1 MPSQTR
7 WPMKLYEFEGKR
19 PKVGETSFVHPC
31 AVLIGGVT
39 IGENCYIGPGAVLR
53 GDFGYIEIGDGS
65 NVQDCCVVHCSEGHP
80 VSIGKKVSLGHGSI
94 VHGATIGDNVIIG
107 MNATVLNG
115 SVVGAGSIV
124 GANAL
129 VKEGMHVP
137 PGSLVVGVPGKV
149 IREGDASLGQQA
161 IKNADTYIGLA
172 KRHKSGEFDG

>member
-1 MPSQTR
+1 VIAMKPMVHPS
-7 WPMKLYEFEGKR
+7 
-19 PKVGETSFVHPC
+19 SFVHKT
-31 AVLIGGVT
+31 AVILGDVEIGKDCGIWPHSV
-39 IGENCYIGPGAVLR
+39 IR
-53 GDFGYIEIGDGS
+53 GDENSIRIGDGS
-65 NVQDCCVVHCSEGHP
+65 NVQDCCVVHCSVGFP
-80 VSIGKKVSLGHGSI
+80 VSMGKKVSLGHGSI

-129 VKEGMHVP
+129 VKEGMRIP

-149 IREGDASLGQQA
+149 VREGDASLGQQA

-172 KRHKSGEFDG
+172 KRHKAGEFDG